1 LKNTIENNL
10 FSMRDEELVM
20 FLREST
26 ENELQNIRLN
36 GMLFGILFGV
46 IIVGVRLALNLM

>member
-1 LKNTIENNL
+1 
-10 FSMRDEELVM
+10 MRDEELVI

-46 IIVGVRLALNLM
+46 VIVGVRLALNLM

>member
-1 LKNTIENNL
+1 MK
-10 FSMRDEELVM
+10 DEELVM

-36 GMLFGILFGV
+36 GMLFGILFGIV
-46 IIVGVRLALNLM
+46 IVGVRLALNLM